1 MGILN
6 CEEAHGREE
15 QARVLA
21 ETPGMTVE
29 TARRIL
35 AAAPQSAQARSD
47 TALDRLMQGAPAP
60 LAAGNPWHLIPI
72 KNYLIHLKLYRYK
85 RQLWRQKK
93 SLTITSRWVTVIRL
107 IQQLRP
113 GGLSAKTP
121 AMTPLM
127 LDGTTRKLV
136 VWDGTTDGAA
146 VGILA
151 VAADQTSTT
160 LTFYKSG
167 SFRYEDVLWPE
178 AASDETKKRTAFA
191 GTAISIV

>member
-1 MGILN
+1 MATK
-6 CEEAHGREE
+6 EEFNHYQPLGNSDPAH
-15 QARVLA
+15 
-21 ETPGMTVE
+21 
-29 TARRIL
+29 TAI
-35 AAAPQSAQARSD
+35 A
-47 TALDRLMQGAPAP
+47 
-60 LAAGNPWHLIPI
+60 
-72 KNYLIHLKLYRYK
+72 
-85 RQLWRQKK
+85 
-93 SLTITSRWVTVIRL
+93 
-107 IQQLRP
+107 P

-151 VAADQTSTT
+151 VAADQTSTI
-160 LTFYKSG
+160 
-167 SFRYEDVLWPE
+167 LWPE